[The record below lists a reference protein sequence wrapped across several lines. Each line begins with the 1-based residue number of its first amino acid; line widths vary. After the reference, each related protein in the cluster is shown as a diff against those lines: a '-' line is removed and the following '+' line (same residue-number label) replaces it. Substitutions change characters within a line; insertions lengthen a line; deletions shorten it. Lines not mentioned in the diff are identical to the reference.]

1 MGETTRESVIIRP
14 ATRADANFIYHIGT
28 HCFTDAWKKETVMHD
43 LEQPLSHY
51 WVAESDQQVIA
62 FACFWLVVDEL
73 QLVNIAVEAPF
84 RRQGIAKKLL
94 DAGIKEAKEYE
105 IKTMFLEVRVSNEPA
120 QIFYKK
126 QGLSI
131 VALRK
136 DVYQFP
142 KEDGYIMTKVL

>member
-1 MGETTRESVIIRP
+1 MI
-14 ATRADANFIYHIGT
+14 
-28 HCFTDAWKKETVMHD
+28 HD

-51 WVAESDQQVIA
+51 WVAESEQQVIA
-62 FACFWLVVDEL
+62 FACFWFVVDEL
-73 QLVNIAVEAPF
+73 QLVNIAVEEPF

-136 DVYQFP
+136 DVYQLP